1 MAKHRRLPP
10 GETIYLAEP
19 PPDADR
25 YIPSRASAEH
35 RLPPGEAVYLAGPL
49 GRADLFVVLRCGA
62 GRHRDLTDQRPPRVG
77 EVTVGA
83 GVVWWAPSRDAG
95 RRRRGRAKF
104 LHGGEVPPSLR
115 FPCPDRGC
123 SADWNVATD
132 RLEVASWRAAAEG
145 KRELT
150 LGVDL

>member
-10 GETIYLAEP
+10 TETVYLPEP

-25 YIPSRASAEH
+25 YIPSRASAE
-35 RLPPGEAVYLAGPL
+35 LPPTEAVYLSGPL

-62 GRHRDLTDQRPPRVG
+62 GRHGRPPRVG
-77 EVTVGA
+77 EVKVGA
-83 GVVWWAPSRDAG
+83 GVVWWAPSRGSGQA
-95 RRRRGRAKF
+95 RRHRGEAVF
-104 LHGGEVPPSLR
+104 LRGDGVPPSLR
-115 FPCPDRGC
+115 FPCPERGC

-132 RLEVASWRAAAEG
+132 RFEVASWRAAAEG

-150 LGVDL
+150 FGVDL